1 VFAAVDVIA
10 ATEPEAA
17 CPTEFDPAGAEI
29 TRATTVNESAPAI
42 VHPAGRLSVTGVEH
56 ATPTRQVATVPTV
69 TEVGESP
76 VTACDGTTDNIP
88 KPKAA
93 TATSAMRL
101 KVVFVD
107 ICFLSISR
115 VREFPDLGLKLKF
128 LTPVR

>member
-1 VFAAVDVIA
+1 VIA
-10 ATEPEAA
+10 EIEPEAA
-17 CPTEFDPAGAEI
+17 CPTEFEPEGAEI

-42 VHPAGRLSVTGVEH
+42 VHPAGRLSVTGVEQRTS
-56 ATPTRQVATVPTV
+56 ARQVATVPTV
-69 TEVGESP
+69 IEVGEFV

-93 TATSAMRL
+93 TVTSATRL

-115 VREFPDLGLKLKF
+115 SREFPWFGLKLKF
-128 LTPVR
+128 LTSFSMNRTC